1 MVIQQHFGDKLGPA
15 GTLETM
21 CIRVGDGADRHG
33 EGQTPRRPVALRVV
47 YAAGPQHRL
56 HVDHRYPL
64 PAADAEERVD
74 RLDDLPAPRRRAGTV
89 RALVQV
95 PAVHVNRHRGGYA
108 WVEPL
113 GKVRRDG
120 LALPEE
126 KRLPHLYPHSFFSE
140 VRASPRARERTVA
153 SERRV

>member
-15 GTLETM
+15 GALETM

-47 YAAGPQHRL
+47 HAAGPQYRL
-56 HVDHRYPL
+56 YVDHRYSL
-64 PAADAEERVD
+64 PAADAVERVD
-74 RLDDLPAPRRRAGTV
+74 RLDNLPAPRRRAGTV

-108 WVEPL
+108 RVEPL

-126 KRLPHLYPHSFFSE
+126 IRLHRLHLISFFSE
-140 VRASPRARERTVA
+140 VWAPQRARDRTVP
-153 SERRV
+153 S